1 MTVHAQ
7 AHVFAAMT
15 ACGCALGSVY
25 DLLAA
30 AARLAGGGRA
40 IRAALDLLFGLLCA
54 AALILTAL
62 YLRTQAARAYVFAA
76 AALGFAL
83 YMNTVGR
90 IVRYLTGK
98 VCKIVRKN

>member
-7 AHVFAAMT
+7 ARVFAAMA
-15 ACGCALGSVY
+15 ACGCALGIVY

-30 AARLAGGGRA
+30 AAGLSGGGRA
-40 IRAALDLLFGLLCA
+40 IRAVLDVFFCLLCA

-62 YLRTQAARAYVFAA
+62 YLRTQTARAYVFAA

-98 VCKIVRKN
+98 VRRIVRKN